1 MGRQRKFT
9 PWLAGITAL
18 VALAILLFPV
28 YAVIVGSFENNA
40 QLLGTHYNFFPPTP
54 TLANYRNVISTQGSH
69 ILSSLIIGV
78 ATAILTLAIALPAAH
93 ALARYRFRV
102 TVAVVASLLVAQILP
117 SIVIA
122 NSLFVVYH
130 KLHLLNS
137 YPGLILADASYAVP
151 FSILVM
157 RAFMLG
163 LPTDVLQAARV
174 DGATEWG
181 TFVRIVLPMS
191 RSAIITVALFAFL
204 NGWGD
209 FIFALTLLNGSTLQP
224 ITLSIYNY
232 IGVFSSE
239 SGRGDGARGLRH
251 SPRGHDAH
259 RRPTIYRGRPHRRIS
274 QGVTRPAIAHSQFTQ
289 SGGKNARA
297 SQPV

>member
-78 ATAILTLAIALPAAH
+78 ATAILTLA
-93 ALARYRFRV
+93 
-102 TVAVVASLLVAQILP
+102 
-117 SIVIA
+117 
-122 NSLFVVYH
+122 
-130 KLHLLNS
+130 
-137 YPGLILADASYAVP
+137 
-151 FSILVM
+151 
-157 RAFMLG
+157 
-163 LPTDVLQAARV
+163 
-174 DGATEWG
+174 
-181 TFVRIVLPMS
+181 
-191 RSAIITVALFAFL
+191 LFAFL

-232 IGVFSSE
+232 IGVFSSNL
-239 SGRGDGARGLRH
+239 GAAMALAVFAILPAAMMLIAAQRYIAAGLTVG
-251 SPRGHDAH
+251 SVKG
-259 RRPTIYRGRPHRRIS
+259 
-274 QGVTRPAIAHSQFTQ
+274 
-289 SGGKNARA
+289 
-297 SQPV
+297 

>member
-1 MGRQRKFT
+1 M
-9 PWLAGITAL
+9 AGITAL

-54 TLANYRNVISTQGSH
+54 TLANYRNVISTQGGH
-69 ILSSLIIGV
+69 ILSSLIIGI
-78 ATAILTLAIALPAAH
+78 ATAVLTLAIALPAAH

-232 IGVFSSE
+232 IGVFSSNL
-239 SGRGDGARGLRH
+239 GAAMALAVFAILPAAMMLIAAQRYIAAGLTVG
-251 SPRGHDAH
+251 SVKG
-259 RRPTIYRGRPHRRIS
+259 
-274 QGVTRPAIAHSQFTQ
+274 
-289 SGGKNARA
+289 
-297 SQPV
+297 

>member
-69 ILSSLIIGV
+69 ILSSLIIGIS
-78 ATAILTLAIALPAAH
+78 TAVLTLAIALPAAH

-224 ITLSIYNY
+224 ITLSIYNS
-232 IGVFSSE
+232 IGVFSTNL
-239 SGRGDGARGLRH
+239 GAAMALAVFAILPAAMMLIAAQRYIAAGLTVG
-251 SPRGHDAH
+251 SVKG
-259 RRPTIYRGRPHRRIS
+259 
-274 QGVTRPAIAHSQFTQ
+274 
-289 SGGKNARA
+289 
-297 SQPV
+297 

>member
-102 TVAVVASLLVAQILP
+102 TVAVVALLLV
-117 SIVIA
+117 
-122 NSLFVVYH
+122 
-130 KLHLLNS
+130 
-137 YPGLILADASYAVP
+137 
-151 FSILVM
+151 
-157 RAFMLG
+157 
-163 LPTDVLQAARV
+163 ARV

-232 IGVFSSE
+232 IGVFSSNL
-239 SGRGDGARGLRH
+239 GAAMALAVFAILPAAMMLIAAQRYIAAGLTVG
-251 SPRGHDAH
+251 SVKG
-259 RRPTIYRGRPHRRIS
+259 
-274 QGVTRPAIAHSQFTQ
+274 
-289 SGGKNARA
+289 
-297 SQPV
+297 